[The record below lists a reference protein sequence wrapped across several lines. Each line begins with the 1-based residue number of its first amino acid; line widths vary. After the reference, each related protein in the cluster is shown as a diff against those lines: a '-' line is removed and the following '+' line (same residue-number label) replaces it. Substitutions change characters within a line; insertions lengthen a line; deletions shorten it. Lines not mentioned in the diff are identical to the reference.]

1 MSKRVL
7 VQAGHI
13 APREPG
19 FEAGTGT
26 RGEQE
31 LVRDIRDRLV
41 KLLNADQRFDAIA
54 APGDI
59 PDGIRVDA
67 ALFLHGDGSSN
78 PRSSGFSFGYPNY
91 TVNKRLADYVAA
103 EFFGLKGHPPH
114 HTDNYTRD
122 LAGYYGFSRTQT
134 PGPEVLVEHGF
145 LTNPSE
151 AAWLRSHTQQLA
163 EAEYRALLRYFG
175 FGPVEPKTRLRYALW
190 AKLEN
195 GKIVR
200 WKSYSPAAV
209 LHRWN
214 VSRHRAVS
222 FGGDRI

>member
-19 FEAGTGT
+19 FEGGTGT

-41 KLLNADQRFDAIA
+41 NLLNADARFDPIA

-59 PDGIRVDA
+59 PDGIDVDA
-67 ALFLHGDGSSN
+67 ALFLHADGSSN
-78 PRSSGFSFGYPNY
+78 PRATGYSFGYPNY
-91 TVNKRLADYVAA
+91 AVNKRLADLIAA
-103 EFFGLKGHPPH
+103 EFMGLDGEPPH
-114 HTDNYTRD
+114 HTDNYTGALR
-122 LAGYYGFSRTQT
+122 GYYGYSRADT

-145 LTNPSE
+145 LTNPRE
-151 AAWLRSHTQQLA
+151 AAWLRSHTGELA
-163 EAEYRALLRYFG
+163 QAHYRALLRYFG
-175 FGPVEPKTRLRYALW
+175 FGPVKPKTRIRYALW
-190 AKLEN
+190 AELPG

-200 WKSYSPAAV
+200 WKSHSPAAV

-214 VSRHRAVS
+214 VQRHRALR
-222 FGGDRI
+222 FGGERI